1 MSACSRRSTSSS
13 GPGKTAGSEAGNV
26 HLSRPDGP
34 AVEKR
39 FEEIEHTADAAIKAY
54 GRSRKALFENAAAG
68 MFSLITDLRKV
79 RPRGEILVR
88 TTAEDIEQL
97 MVHWLQELLYAYDA
111 QGLLF
116 SKFDVNIRGLNL
128 RAKARGEAIDRARH
142 PLRLNLKAV
151 TYNNLVVDPR
161 AGYATVV
168 FDI

>member
-1 MSACSRRSTSSS
+1 MKR
-13 GPGKTAGSEAGNV
+13 
-26 HLSRPDGP
+26 
-34 AVEKR
+34 R
-39 FEEIEHTADAAIKAY
+39 FEEIEHTADVAIKAY

-68 MFSLITDLRKV
+68 MFSLISDLRTI
-79 RPRGEILVR
+79 RPRGELLVR
-88 TTAEDIEQL
+88 TTGEDLGQL

-116 SKFDVNIRGLNL
+116 SRFDVTVRGL
-128 RAKARGEAIDRARH
+128 AVKARVRGEAIDKGRH
-142 PLRLNLKAV
+142 SLNLNLKAV